1 MNILHIFISL
11 TEDTGNFDR
20 IKKMNVKFPQYLLSC
35 DKKQLP
41 NFSINNFCRTTYF
54 NFPKIEFFKNYFYEK
69 AALNC
74 FEKNFSKIKFDL
86 VHSYFAYPCAS
97 AGKRIARKLN
107 IPHVVTVR
115 GSDVLIYP
123 QQGNYLKNKIASSL
137 KDADVV
143 ICLSQ
148 HLMNAC
154 AKLGVKREKMVHLP
168 EGHDDK
174 VFYYDEKIKKEP
186 YILFAGNLIPVK
198 NPLRLLSA
206 FEILTRNNSTIQLKI
221 AGSGYLRDE
230 MQDFINHKK
239 LNQRISFLGQIS
251 ASVLSDQMRKAQLL
265 VLPSLSEGWP
275 NVIQESLA
283 CGTPVVAS
291 RVGGIPEI
299 ITEGENGF
307 FCDHLSEQNIADQLS
322 KALAHSWEQSN
333 IQKIPAK
340 YTREKIIEH
349 ILRLYQD
356 TINQ

>member
-20 IKKMNVKFPQYLLSC
+20 IKKMNAIFPQYLLSC
-35 DKKQLP
+35 DKHKLP
-41 NFSINNFCRTTYF
+41 DFSIKNFYRTTYF
-54 NFPKIEFFKNYFYEK
+54 NFPKIEFLKNYFYNK
-69 AALNC
+69 ASYNC
-74 FEKNFSKIKFDL
+74 FEKNLSDVKFDL
-86 VHSYFAYPCAS
+86 IHSYFAYPCAS
-97 AGKRIARKLN
+97 AGQFIARKLN

-123 QQGNYLKNKIASSL
+123 NQNKFLKNKIASTL
-137 KDADVV
+137 KEADVV

-154 AKLGVKREKMVHLP
+154 ADLGVKREKMVHLP
-168 EGHDDK
+168 EGHDAK
-174 VFYYDEKIKKEP
+174 VFYYDEKVKKEN

-221 AGSGYLRDE
+221 AGSGYLKNDIQE
-230 MQDFINHKK
+230 FINQKK
-239 LNQRISFLGQIS
+239 LNERISFLGQIP
-251 ASVLSDQMRKAQLL
+251 ASVLSEQMRKAKLL

-307 FCDHLSEQNIADQLS
+307 FCDHLSEQNIADQLEKS
-322 KALAHSWEQSN
+322 LAHPWDQTK
-333 IQKIPAK
+333 IQKLPAM
-340 YTREKIIEH
+340 YTREKIIES

-356 TINQ
+356 TIKQ